1 MEYKLN
7 LTKSEKRKLVELL
20 GVNGFQSAGN
30 PPSAVLSSLEG
41 NKLININNKRIELT
55 GRGRATALSL
65 TGGRL

>member
-1 MEYKLN
+1 MN

-30 PPSAVLSSLEG
+30 PPSAVLSSLEC

-55 GRGRATALSL
+55 ERGRATALSL
-65 TGGRL
+65 KGGRL

>member
-1 MEYKLN
+1 MN

-55 GRGRATALSL
+55 ERGRATALSL
-65 TGGRL
+65 KGGRL

>member
-1 MEYKLN
+1 MN

-41 NKLININNKRIELT
+41 NELININNKRIELT
-55 GRGRATALSL
+55 ERGRATALSL
-65 TGGRL
+65 KGGRL

>member
-1 MEYKLN
+1 MN

-55 GRGRATALSL
+55 ERGRATALSL
-65 TGGRL
+65 KGGQL